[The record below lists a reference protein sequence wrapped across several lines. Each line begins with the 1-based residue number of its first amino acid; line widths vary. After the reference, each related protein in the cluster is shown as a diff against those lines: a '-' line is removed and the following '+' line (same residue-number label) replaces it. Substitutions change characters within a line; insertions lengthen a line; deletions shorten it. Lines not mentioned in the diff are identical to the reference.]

1 MEKDFLIVSRKI
13 LPDYLDQVIK
23 ARELLASH
31 EVSSVTEAVKKAGIS
46 RSTFYKYKDSVY
58 RAEEDLS
65 STRKAV
71 FSLLLRHEAGSLSEV
86 LTAVSEHGG
95 SVLTISQSLP
105 VAGKASV
112 LLALDISSMSC
123 GPEELMKLLK
133 AMKSVCSVHL
143 DSME

>member
-1 MEKDFLIVSRKI
+1 MEKDYLIVSRKI
-13 LPDYLDQVIK
+13 LPDYLDQVIQ
-23 ARELLASH
+23 ARDLLSSH

-46 RSTFYKYKDSVY
+46 RSTFYKYKDYVY
-58 RAEEDLS
+58 RAEEDLG

-123 GPEELMKLLK
+123 SPEELIKLLK
-133 AMKSVCSVHL
+133 SMKSVCSVHL